1 MTKPLFV
8 ALIVLVALLNSPR
21 YSCSAQEPAEIQK
34 QIHIWMPWYSMF
46 LTAMNE
52 PALKVLAKKDRTTT
66 VYRFLCLPAFHDPI
80 SVRFVKS
87 ARGVTLTA
95 VRLKLDHEY
104 QPVRVVARRSAELTL
119 AQWERIAKQLAKAR
133 FWDLP
138 TNQREPFGGFSVDG
152 HLLVIEGVNE
162 GRYHVVQR
170 SNPPGGNFV
179 DLCQAMLFMSRI
191 DVRSLWYDYRR

>member
-8 ALIVLVALLNSPR
+8 ALIELGALLSSPGYR
-21 YSCSAQEPAEIQK
+21 CSAQQLGESQK
-34 QIHIWMPWYSMF
+34 QIHIWVPWYSQY

-66 VYRFLCLPAFHDPI
+66 VYRFLWLPSFHDPI

-87 ARGVTLTA
+87 ARGVTRTT

-104 QPVRVVARRSAELTL
+104 KPVQVVARRSAELTP
-119 AQWERIAKQLAKAR
+119 AQWERIAKQLVKAR
-133 FWDLP
+133 FWDLQRS
-138 TNQREPFGGFSVDG
+138 QREPFGGFTVDG
-152 HLLVIEGVNE
+152 HILVIEGVNE

-179 DLCQAMLFMSRI
+179 DLCQAMLFMSGI